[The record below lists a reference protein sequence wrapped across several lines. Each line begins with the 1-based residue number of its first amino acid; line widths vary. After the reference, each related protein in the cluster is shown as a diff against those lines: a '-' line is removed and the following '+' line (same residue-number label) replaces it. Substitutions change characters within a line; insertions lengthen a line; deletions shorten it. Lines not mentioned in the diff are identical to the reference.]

1 MNTTINILAQAAE
14 SGGTSGSSSLFGS
27 PIVMMILMFVIFWV
41 ILIRPQQKQR
51 KALAA
56 KQAALKKGDKV
67 ITIGGM
73 HATVNAVSES
83 TVSLKLSEG
92 TFVKY
97 DKTAIATVIP
107 SGAKADNDQISSD
120 ASKG

>member
-1 MNTTINILAQAAE
+1 MIILAE
-14 SGGTSGSSSLFGS
+14 GGGLFGN
-27 PIVMMILMFVIFWV
+27 PLVMMILMFVIFWV

-51 KALAA
+51 KELAA

-73 HATVNAVSES
+73 HAIVNAVSEK
-83 TVSLKLSEG
+83 TVSLKLAEG

-107 SGAKADNDQISSD
+107 SKSGGEDKEAE
-120 ASKG
+120 

>member
-1 MNTTINILAQAAE
+1 MNTTINILAA
-14 SGGTSGSSSLFGS
+14 GNILGN
-27 PIVMMILMFVIFWV
+27 PMIMMILMFVIFWV

-67 ITIGGM
+67 VTIGGM
-73 HATVNAVSES
+73 HATVNAVSE
-83 TVSLKLSEG
+83 TTISLKLSEG

-97 DKTAIATVIP
+97 DKTAIASVTP

>member
-14 SGGTSGSSSLFGS
+14 SGSGGGSLFGS

-51 KALAA
+51 KELAA

-73 HATVNAVSES
+73 HATVNAVSEKS
-83 TVSLKLSEG
+83 VSLKVSEG
-92 TFVKY
+92 IFVKY
-97 DKTAIATVIP
+97 DKTAIATVIAKDGKTDDNSN
-107 SGAKADNDQISSD
+107 SGND
-120 ASKG
+120 SKG